1 MHRWDGFKV
10 RAVGKRGWRRKWGER
25 TWRQGKQRIVSSKG
39 HGKGRATP
47 QSNYCLS
54 LSTNV
59 FLSLFLVVLV
69 WLLRALWLSLVF
81 VLCKSACAPASMS
94 HGMLSGCQAQSC
106 HTLTEH
112 AHPTLSLTHTHSQTC
127 THTYTQLESRLD
139 WATDRTKH
147 GLTAVPAFPLKGLI
161 TGLHH
166 IWNSK

>member
-25 TWRQGKQRIVSSKG
+25 TWRQGEQRIVSSKG

-59 FLSLFLVVLV
+59 FLSLLLVVLV
-69 WLLRALWLSLVF
+69 YLTPSCPLTSPCFRFVRECVCASQQVTWHVIRVSGTELSHIDRARPPHS
-81 VLCKSACAPASMS
+81 
-94 HGMLSGCQAQSC
+94 
-106 HTLTEH
+106 
-112 AHPTLSLTHTHSQTC
+112 LSLTHTHKHAH
-127 THTYTQLESRLD
+127 THTHSWRAD